1 MFEAINTP
9 KLRPYEVFLD
19 YYAKALKLKQ
29 SSIEA
34 MVVSSFSKEL
44 NQTNSR
50 FVNLKIINSTDFIFF
65 SNYESPKAKEF
76 ILNNR
81 VSCLFFWNK
90 INLQIRMNGIISKTD
105 SNFSDDYFLNRSTEK
120 NALAVSSNQ
129 SNKIKSYQS
138 VKDKYKATMDSDID
152 LNLRPDYWGGYSFKP
167 YYFEF
172 WEGQKYRLNKRT
184 VYECFEK
191 DNWKK
196 SYLEP

>member
-1 MFEAINTP
+1 MFEAINIP
-9 KLRPYEVFLD
+9 KLKPYEGFLD
-19 YYAKALKLKQ
+19 YYAKALKLNQ

-65 SNYESPKAKEF
+65 SNYESPKAREF
-76 ILNNR
+76 NLNNR

-105 SNFSDDYFLNRSTEK
+105 SNFSDDYFFNRSKEK
-120 NALAVSSNQ
+120 NGLAVSSNQ

-172 WEGQKYRLNKRT
+172 WEGQKHRLNKRT
-184 VYECFEK
+184 VYECFEN
-191 DNWKK
+191 DNWNK